1 MLAAVEQDS
10 EGSTLELDDH
20 YVLDVCE
27 VAYIAACSSGNAE
40 MADIFYNR
48 ISLVDRNRRTSSAQ
62 VGSVTATSSL
72 VEIAGFI
79 GAYRSGN
86 QQLAD
91 QAYNRINLQLH
102 NRTND
107 LRQRL
112 LEYYSLPTIHEFLE
126 TI

>member
-40 MADIFYNR
+40 MADRLYNR
-48 ISLVDRNRRTSSAQ
+48 ISLIDRNRTTRMDLGFG
-62 VGSVTATSSL
+62 VSL

-79 GAYRSGN
+79 VAYKSGN

-112 LEYYSLPTIHEFLE
+112 LDYCSLPTIHEFLE